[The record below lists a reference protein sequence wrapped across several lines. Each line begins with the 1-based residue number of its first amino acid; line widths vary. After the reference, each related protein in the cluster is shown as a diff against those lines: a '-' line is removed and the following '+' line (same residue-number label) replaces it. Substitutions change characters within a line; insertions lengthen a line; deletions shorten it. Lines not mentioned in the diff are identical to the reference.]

1 MKRLWKTVFLSCA
14 VSVSA
19 FAVWSGS
26 AFASDVKSDVK
37 IQVNDQL
44 VNFPEARPFIDESG
58 QTLVPMRP
66 VFEAMG
72 YKLDWSMD
80 NGQVTITVQDA
91 TKQKTMEL
99 KTGSNELT
107 LSGKLV
113 KLASGVRNEQGTAYV
128 PLRLVSETL
137 GYIVQWDNDNG
148 IAIIGQDGKY
158 HAPAWY
164 KPPAPPAP
172 ANTPTVTDKVTN
184 TAKSML
190 GIRYVWGGTTPNGF
204 DCSGFVNYVF
214 DQYGID
220 LPRTSLDMY
229 DSVGQSVIGLQAG
242 DLVFFKIGKST
253 THVGIYLGDG
263 QFVSATT
270 SAGTKIDSIFSSY
283 WGPKYIGAKRV
294 L

>member
-1 MKRLWKTVFLSCA
+1 MNRFWKTVVLSCA
-14 VSVSA
+14 VWMTASA
-19 FAVWSGS
+19 VHTVHAS
-26 AFASDVKSDVK
+26 AYPAEQGVK

-44 VNFPEARPFIDESG
+44 VQFPEARPFIDSDG

-72 YKLDWSMD
+72 YHLDWSMD
-80 NGQVTITVQDA
+80 NGQTTISAQDV
-91 TKQKTMEL
+91 KKRTMVV
-99 KTGSNELT
+99 KTGAAEAQLD
-107 LSGKLV
+107 GKSV
-113 KLASGVRNEQGTAYV
+113 KLQSGAQMRQGTVYV

-148 IAIIGQDGKY
+148 IAIIGQDGNY

-164 KPPAPPAP
+164 AQTQA
-172 ANTPTVTDKVTN
+172 DKIAE
-184 TAKSML
+184 TAKSL
-190 GIRYVWGGTTPNGF
+190 TGIRYVWGGTTLNGF

-214 DQYGID
+214 EQYGID
-220 LPRTSLDMY
+220 LPRTSRAMY
-229 DSVGQSVIGLQAG
+229 DTVGESVIGLQTG
-242 DLVFFKIGKST
+242 DLVFFNIGKVT

-270 SAGTKIDSIFSSY
+270 SRGTKIDSIYSSY
-283 WGPKYIGAKRV
+283 WSSKFIGAKRI